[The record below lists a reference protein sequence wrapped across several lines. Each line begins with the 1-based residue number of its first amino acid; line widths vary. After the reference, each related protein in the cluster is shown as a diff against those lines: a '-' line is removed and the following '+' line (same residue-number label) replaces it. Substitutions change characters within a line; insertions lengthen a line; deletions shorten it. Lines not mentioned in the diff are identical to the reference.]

1 VQDLFPKYQFKGD
14 GIMIPQVILS
24 CLLSG
29 GIFFLAFHLEVGE
42 MGLASNLYAL
52 IVVLGGTLSATLI
65 AYPWQKLAWTAQLL
79 KKTFQSRNEIDWIL
93 DTIVS
98 LARIYRQKGI
108 RALEQEG
115 EELPEGFLKTA
126 VELTAF
132 HHTRDKIEQILQ
144 KEAQLIYA
152 QYETAY
158 KILYNMARLAPALGL
173 TGTIVTLIRIFGHM
187 TDPKSLVG
195 YMAIALLS
203 TFYGVVLANLCFI
216 PLSNKLK
223 EFMDYEEICLDL
235 IQEGVLD
242 LYDEENPRVIQHK
255 LEALSTTITR
265 PNRNGVSSR
274 LFLITPKKRASVM
287 S

>member
-1 VQDLFPKYQFKGD
+1 
-14 GIMIPQVILS
+14 MIPQLIFSCMLS
-24 CLLSG
+24 V
-29 GIFFLAFHLEVGE
+29 GIFFLAFHLDVGE

-52 IVVLGGTLSATLI
+52 VVVLGGTLSATLI
-65 AYPWQKLAWTAQLL
+65 AYPWQKLTWTFQLL
-79 KKTFQSRNEIDWIL
+79 KKAFQSRNEIDWIL
-93 DTIVS
+93 DTIVN

-115 EELPEGFLKTA
+115 ENLPEGFLKAA
-126 VELTAF
+126 VDLTVF

-144 KEAQLIYA
+144 KEAELIYA
-152 QYETAY
+152 QYETAH

-187 TDPKSLVG
+187 TDPQGLVS

-223 EFMDYEEICLDL
+223 EFMDYEEVCLNL

-242 LYDEENPRVIQHK
+242 LYDEENPRVIEHK
-255 LEALSTTITR
+255 LEALAATVTKPSRRGT
-265 PNRNGVSSR
+265 PSR
-274 LFLITPKKRASVM
+274 LFLLPSKKRASVI

>member
-1 VQDLFPKYQFKGD
+1 
-14 GIMIPQVILS
+14 MIPQVVFS
-24 CLLSG
+24 CLLSA
-29 GIFFLAFHLEVGE
+29 GIFFLAFHLDVGE
-42 MGLASNLYAL
+42 MGFASNLYAL
-52 IVVLGGTLSATLI
+52 LVVLGGTFSATLI
-65 AYPWQKLAWTAQLL
+65 AYPLQKLAFTARLL

-98 LARIYRQKGI
+98 LARIYRLKGI

-132 HHTRDKIEQILQ
+132 QYTRDKIEQILE

-158 KILYNMARLAPALGL
+158 KILYNMARLSPALGL
-173 TGTIVTLIRIFGHM
+173 TGTIITLIRIFGHM

-255 LEALSTTITR
+255 LEALSTTVR
-265 PNRNGVSSR
+265 PETGHLPSCSW
-274 LFLITPKKRASVM
+274 FLPGDGLR
-287 S
+287 